1 MLRRKKLGE
10 FFFDVAKYSATIGV
24 IGSLLK
30 RDIELIVVIGV
41 SVSVLLSLLIGWF
54 ILPKEEVNN

>member
-30 RDIELIVVIGV
+30 RDIEIFVVAGV
-41 SVSVLLSLLIGWF
+41 SAAVLLSLLIGWF
-54 ILPKEEVNN
+54 ILPKEDR